1 MSGEPLVRVECV
13 VEHGARV
20 ARLTLNRPARH
31 NSLVPELLD
40 ALHEALDRIER
51 EDLVAVVLAAN
62 GRSFSSGGDVAGF
75 AQVARGARRAYA
87 GALVGSLNRAILRLI
102 ELPCPLIVRLHG
114 LATGGACGFVFAADL
129 VAMAPE
135 AFLAPYYVDVGF
147 APDGGWT
154 ALLPER
160 IGAARAAAIQLLN
173 RRVSAAEALALG
185 LASEIA
191 PQDALDARIAAWIA
205 TLASKV
211 PSSIAATRALLM
223 PPWRAAA
230 IRAGLARER
239 EHFMDLIESPQA
251 EAGMARFLARRND
264 GIATKASA

>member
-1 MSGEPLVRVECV
+1 MTGEPLVQL
-13 VEHGARV
+13 ALADRV
-20 ARLTLNRPARH
+20 ARLTFNRPARH
-31 NSLVPELLD
+31 NSLVPALLD
-40 ALHEALDRIER
+40 DLHAALDAVER
-51 EDLVAVVLAAN
+51 ADVVAVVLAAK
-62 GRSFSSGGDVAGF
+62 GRSFSSGGDVAAF

-102 ELPCPLIVRLHG
+102 DLPCPVIVRLNG

-129 VAMAPE
+129 VAMAPD
-135 AFLAPYYVDVGF
+135 AFMAPYYVDVGF

-173 RRVSAAEALALG
+173 RRIEAQEALALG
-185 LASEIA
+185 LATAIVPAE
-191 PQDALDARIAAWIA
+191 QLDAQVASWIA
-205 TLASKV
+205 TLKAKV
-211 PSSIAATRALLM
+211 PASLAATRALLM

-239 EHFMDLIESPQA
+239 EQFMDLIDTPQA
-251 EAGMARFLARRND
+251 EAAMARFLAQPRL
-264 GIATKASA
+264 KASA